1 MAAKKTEEKKSS
13 AKQNTAK
20 PAKTRKQPP
29 KGKGYGKLKS
39 PNDKRLKG
47 HQFSAK
53 QIVARKDKLS
63 DTYTKEGK
71 RLTVREEKFINAYLN
86 NNTAAKSAIEAGY
99 KCGEDEEFAR
109 QIGNQVLSKPYIK
122 AEIQARMEQAKAS
135 GIADRQEI
143 LQFFSDMMR
152 GKILDQFDM
161 PTTNADK
168 IKAAQELAK
177 RSIDFEDRLKEK
189 AQATVPEIKISLD
202 WGGAHGKKE

>member
-20 PAKTRKQPP
+20 PAKSSKKVNDGR
-29 KGKGYGKLKS
+29 GKVLKKD
-39 PNDKRLKG
+39 DKRLRNG
-47 HQFSAK
+47 HKFSAA
-53 QIVARKDKLS
+53 QIASRKDKLS
-63 DTYTKEGK
+63 DVYTKEGK
-71 RLTVREEKFINAYLN
+71 RLTVKEEKFINAYIN
-86 NNTAAKSAIEAGY
+86 NNNLGKSAIEAGY

-109 QIGNQVLSKPYIK
+109 QVGNKLVQNPYIK
-122 AEIQARMEQAKAS
+122 AEIQARMEQAKTS
-135 GIADRQEI
+135 SIADRQEI
-143 LQFFSDMMR
+143 MQFFSDMMR